1 MGPLSRWI
9 FTRVIKSALVFEV
22 EAIATY
28 RRLQED
34 LGAERSCAGH
44 LADSLCH
51 LLEEERQ
58 HWKIL
63 ADASAGKLG
72 VEELEQILD
81 GHLYAAIGAIQPLAG
96 EELARWTGELSEA
109 LAQEEKT
116 YIFYSN
122 LRRMSKIPAVKR
134 AFEVLAHMEK
144 EHIDI
149 LRALLGRT
157 APADSVAR
165 SPGLSG
171 AP

>member
-9 FTRVIKSALVFEV
+9 FSRVVKSALVFET
-22 EAIATY
+22 EAIETY
-28 RRLQED
+28 RRLQEG
-34 LGAERSCAGH
+34 LEGGRSCGGH

-58 HWKIL
+58 HWEIL
-63 ADASAGKLG
+63 SRASVGKLG
-72 VEELEQILD
+72 VEELERVLD
-81 GHLYAAIGAIQPLAG
+81 GHMYRAIGGIRPLEG
-96 EELARWTGELSEA
+96 EDRERWGGELAEA

-122 LRRMSKIPAVKR
+122 LRRMSKIPVVKR

-149 LRALLGRT
+149 LRAFLGRGGPSALS
-157 APADSVAR
+157 APGA
-165 SPGLSG
+165 SG
-171 AP
+171 AS